1 MMFSIRMVAY
11 WDDLGWTASSNLIQ
25 VCGSETQLAPSAKV
39 NVAANWTKQY
49 AVGWALFG
57 APNSFVLTKLLEDL
71 AL

>member
-1 MMFSIRMVAY
+1 MGKRP
-11 WDDLGWTASSNLIQ
+11 Q

-57 APNSFVLTKLLEDL
+57 APNSFALTKLLEDL